1 MTAHV
6 TQQGIDD
13 DDEDVDEECENQE
26 EITSIM
32 AERGGKP
39 GRFLSSRGRSCFTAA
54 FLILKKKKKI
64 QIVVEI
70 CKT

>member
-39 GRFLSSRGRSCFTAA
+39 GRFLSSRDALVLPLRF
-54 FLILKKKKKI
+54 
-64 QIVVEI
+64 
-70 CKT
+70 

>member
-6 TQQGIDD
+6 TQQGFDD

-32 AERGGKP
+32 TERGGKP
-39 GRFLSSRGRSCFTAA
+39 GRFLSSRERSCFAA
-54 FLILKKKKKI
+54 ASLILKKNTN
-64 QIVVEI
+64 
-70 CKT
+70 CGRNL